1 MSIKETE
8 AFKEKKNIS
17 GELPK
22 EIKEGEPQP
31 IGEMAEDELDL
42 VVGGTRESAIEFL
55 ERYAPG
61 LPLDRV
67 QDEAEAILRALKG
80 EEE

>member
-22 EIKEGEPQP
+22 EIKEQEPQP
-31 IGEMAEDELDL
+31 KEEMAEDELGL

-61 LPLDRV
+61 IPIGRV
-67 QDEAEAILRALKG
+67 QEEAEATLRALKG